1 MARRPR
7 PVESNS
13 EADDLNL
20 APFMNMVIIL
30 IPMLLLS
37 VVFLEVAVIN
47 VTMPLGGATTSEETE
62 EDKEE
67 PLNLAIAMSPNGF
80 YVTALGAVVPP
91 IDGCPTQ
98 GPTICLEDD
107 SVDVQAQFESAR
119 EQMMGG
125 NPKGGE
131 ETLEVALQAYNYR
144 ELYNLLARFKEQYPD
159 ETTVRL
165 TADADIPF
173 ALTVRV
179 MDVSRYQLED
189 ASYDTNEDFWTAE
202 FQTEPGEE
210 GEEQYAVLFGD
221 PAFAV
226 AQ

>member
-1 MARRPR
+1 MGRRPR
-7 PVESNS
+7 ADERS

-47 VTMPLGGATTSEETE
+47 VTMPLGGATTDTETE
-62 EDKEE
+62 REEE
-67 PLNLAIAMSPNGF
+67 PLNLAIAMGPNGF
-80 YVTALGAVVPP
+80 YVTALGAVVQPVE
-91 IDGCPTQ
+91 GCPTQ

-107 SVDVQAQFESAR
+107 SVDVSASFEEAR
-119 EQMMGG
+119 RMMAAGDAV
-125 NPKGGE
+125 GGE
-131 ETLEVALQAYNYR
+131 VEMERGLQAYNYR
-144 ELYNLLARFKEQYPD
+144 ELYNLLSRFKEQYPD

-165 TADADIPF
+165 TADADMPF

-179 MDVSRYQLED
+179 MDVSRYRLTD
-189 ASYDTNEDFWTAE
+189 SSYDSNEDFWRAE
-202 FQTEPGEE
+202 FQTEPGED

>member
-7 PVESNS
+7 EFAKS

-47 VTMPLGGATTSEETE
+47 VTMPLGGATTTTE
-62 EDKEE
+62 EKDPEVQ
-67 PLNLAIAMSPNGF
+67 PLNLAIAMSPRGF
-80 YVTALGAVVPP
+80 YVSAVGAIVPP

-98 GPTICLEDD
+98 GPTICLADD
-107 SVDVQAQFESAR
+107 TVDVQARFEDAR
-119 EQMMGG
+119 RLMAAG
-125 NPKGGE
+125 NPGAGE
-131 ETLEVALQAYNYR
+131 EELEVGLQAFNYR
-144 ELYNLLARFKEQYPD
+144 ELYNLLSRFKEQYPS

-165 TADADIPF
+165 TADADVPF

-179 MDVSRYQLED
+179 MDVSRYRLEEI
-189 ASYDTNEDFWTAE
+189 SYDSNEDFWRAD
-202 FQTEPGEE
+202 FDTEINEDGD
-210 GEEQYAVLFGD
+210 EQYAVLFGD

>member
-1 MARRPR
+1 MGRRPR
-7 PVESNS
+7 AEERS

-37 VVFLEVAVIN
+37 VVFLEVAIIN
-47 VTMPLGGATTSEETE
+47 VTMPLGGATTDTE
-62 EDKEE
+62 KDPEDKE

-91 IDGCPTQ
+91 VEGCPTQ

-107 SVDVQAQFESAR
+107 SVDVPASFEEAR
-119 EQMMGG
+119 RMMAAGDG
-125 NPKGGE
+125 ASGEVELEKG
-131 ETLEVALQAYNYR
+131 LQAYNYR
-144 ELYNLLARFKEQYPD
+144 ELYNLLSRFKEQYPE

-179 MDVSRYQLED
+179 MDVSRYRLD
-189 ASYDTNEDFWTAE
+189 DSSYDSNEDFWRAD
-202 FQTEPGEE
+202 FQTEPGDD